1 MPPTNQY
8 GFQEVDTMGGRGC
21 AMTSGRGSCRNPYY
35 DAKGKLL
42 SAAQALK
49 KMPTTTSKDTLAI
62 AALKTGNKKVG
73 NCYVTSAGQ
82 ASCPNGKNSS
92 YTCPFLTKG
101 CYAESGPQGFTT
113 GKLNRNG
120 ATASSLQIAKAE
132 AAALGE
138 LNDYL
143 QTYESGPSKP
153 LRLHIVGDAVTTE
166 AVQVLEEACRP
177 FIRKEDNQDGL
188 PGGGRGVTKT
198 WAYTHGWRD
207 VPRSAWGDISILAS
221 CETIEDMNEAHN
233 RGYAIAAVVTSYR
246 GTEKWKPY
254 ESGGFKIL
262 PCPEES
268 KPAGQKPQCHE
279 CGLCLRDKSL
289 RSSKTVIAFIS
300 ETSTK
305 TKAATTLIQIGANI

>member
-1 MPPTNQY
+1 
-8 GFQEVDTMGGRGC
+8 
-21 AMTSGRGSCRNPYY
+21 MTSGRGSRRSSGYASSTRNPYY

-42 SAAQALK
+42 SKSAAQK
-49 KMPTTTSKDTLAI
+49 KLPTSTAEDTLAI
-62 AALKTGNKKVG
+62 AALKTANKKVG

-82 ASCPNGKNSS
+82 ESCPNGSNSS
-92 YTCPFLTKG
+92 YTCPFLNKG
-101 CYAESGPQGFTT
+101 CYAESGPQGVTT
-113 GKLNRNG
+113 DRLNSNG
-120 ATASSLQIAKAE
+120 ARASSLEIAKAE
-132 AAALGE
+132 ADALNK

-143 QTYESGPSKP
+143 QTYEGGPSKP

-166 AVQVLEEACRP
+166 AVQVLEEASRP
-177 FIRKEDNQDGL
+177 FIRKNDFQQGIVNGAK
-188 PGGGRGVTKT
+188 GVTKV

-221 CETIEDMNEAHN
+221 CETVEDMQAAHD
-233 RGYAIAAVVTSYR
+233 RGYAVAAVVTAYR
-246 GTEKWKPY
+246 GTEKWKPF

-262 PCPEES
+262 PCPEEA
-268 KPAGQKPQCHE
+268 KPKAEKPQCHE
-279 CGLCLRDKSL
+279 CGFCLRDKSL